1 MSPAPRRSPLPAALL
16 ALGCSAAMAAA
27 VAAPAPTR
35 DDADPL
41 KTLQAEQI
49 ASKDEPRERPY
60 HFGSQGQGGEFSN
73 HTSHTNRLVPVFTLG
88 KTVDLASITGA
99 NSSYRDADRLEELYG
114 HLPEHTLDPEAEYG
128 DQADLYRLQKEAV
141 GRGAKQLF
149 VVLFDGLDWD
159 TLNAAAIVKSGDP
172 NARDALLAG
181 ELGPAYRADDSLA
194 VGAVVTSPTHSNAR
208 TDVDDQSVSFPDD
221 VLRGGYDPRFAGR
234 GPLQDPQLDA
244 PGYLRGQ
251 AATPSELA
259 QLHDHGGV
267 PHAYTDSSC
276 SAAEIAAGVKSYNG
290 SVNVGPDGA
299 FVTPLFHDLQRDG
312 WKVGTVTSVPISH
325 ASPAAFYARNVDR
338 DDYQDLTR
346 DMLGLPSI
354 ATERGAPELPGLDV
368 VIGTGFGQTGNL
380 QALQRRQGA
389 NAVAGNVYLTE
400 DDLAAIDAEQG
411 GPYVVAQRTEGANGN
426 EVLGAAAERAAAG
439 GHRLFGFFGTEYGH
453 LPYQTANGGYD
464 PAPGISGEAEEYSP
478 ADIAENPTLTEM
490 TQAALTVLGQD
501 PDRPFALFVEAGDV
515 DWALHDNN
523 LDAAV
528 GAVFSGE
535 EAIRAIVDWVGQH
548 SSWDD
553 AALIITADHGHYLVI
568 NDPEALVN
576 PSR

>member
-1 MSPAPRRSPLPAALL
+1 MIPALSRFLLPSALL
-16 ALGCSAAMAAA
+16 SLGFSAAMAAA
-27 VAAPAPTR
+27 ALGPAPK
-35 DDADPL
+35 DDNDPL
-41 KTLQAEQI
+41 KAMQAEAI
-49 ASKDEPRERPY
+49 ASKAEPRERPY
-60 HFGSQGQGGEFSN
+60 HFGSQGQGNEFSN

-88 KTVDLASITGA
+88 KTVDLKSITGA
-99 NSSYRDADRLEELYG
+99 NSSYRNAERLRELYG
-114 HLPEHTLDPEAEYG
+114 QLPQHTLDPDAEYG

-141 GRGAKQLF
+141 ERGAKQLF
-149 VVLFDGLDWD
+149 VVLFDGLDWE

-172 NARDALLAG
+172 NAGAALLAG
-181 ELGPAYRADDSLA
+181 ELGPAYQADGSLA
-194 VGAVVTSPTHSNAR
+194 VGAVVTSPTHSGAKL
-208 TDVDDQSVSFPDD
+208 DVDRQSVAFPDN

-234 GPLQDPQLDA
+234 GPLQVPELDA

-251 AATPSELA
+251 SATPSELA
-259 QLHDHGGV
+259 QIHDHGGV

-276 SAAEIAAGVKSYNG
+276 SAAEIAAGVKSYNS
-290 SVNVGPDGA
+290 SVNVAPDGS
-299 FVTPLFHDLQRDG
+299 FMTPLFHDLQRDG

-325 ASPAAFYARNVDR
+325 ASPAAFYARNVSR

-354 ATERGAPELPGLDV
+354 ATERGAPEVPGLDV

-380 QALQRRQGA
+380 QALQRRQGS
-389 NAVAGNVYLTE
+389 NAVAGNVYLTD
-400 DDLAAIDAEQG
+400 DDLAAIDTQHG

-426 EVLGAAAERAAAG
+426 DVLNAAAERAAAQ

-464 PAPGISGEAEEYSP
+464 PAPGISGEAEQYAS

-501 PDRPFALFVEAGDV
+501 PDQPFALFVEAGDV

-523 LDAAV
+523 LDAAI

-535 EAIRAIVDWVGQH
+535 EAIRAIIDWVEQH

-553 AALIITADHGHYLVI
+553 AAVIITADHGHYLVI
-568 NDPEALVN
+568 NDPEALAGAN
-576 PSR
+576 R